1 VHDRYSFEAG
11 QRCLFHAN
19 PSRQRTAVTSGG
31 IDGLPVPMGGLQDAA
46 LFYGGVVNVGTDV
59 GCFD

>member
-19 PSRQRTAVTSGG
+19 PSRQRAAVTSGG
-31 IDGLPVPMGGLQDAA
+31 IDGLPVPMGGRQDAA